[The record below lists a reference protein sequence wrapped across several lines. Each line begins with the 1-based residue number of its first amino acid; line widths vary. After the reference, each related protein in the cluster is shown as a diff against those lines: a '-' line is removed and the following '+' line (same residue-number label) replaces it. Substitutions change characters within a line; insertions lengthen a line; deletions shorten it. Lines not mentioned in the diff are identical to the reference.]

1 MIMFL
6 ILDNDQLCVEEYIDV
21 YNECMY
27 IKLKIFI
34 QKLVNIMPTHNFV
47 FISRKYNS
55 CIIKRPIFLLF
66 FVILLQPMIMKLIIS
81 HQSLYLPIVLKSSQ
95 QLHLYQ
101 ISLESTRI
109 LIKNRHQFLLLNLNQ
124 VKLLVFIFHNL
135 HRHMDAP
142 SHFPMGR
149 GKL

>member
-21 YNECMY
+21 YNECMF

-34 QKLVNIMPTHNFV
+34 QKLVNIMPTYNFV
-47 FISRKYNS
+47 FISRKYNA
-55 CIIKRPIFLLF
+55 CIIKKDLFLLF
-66 FVILLQPMIMKLIIS
+66 FIILLQPMIMKLIII
-81 HQSLYLPIVLKSSQ
+81 HQSLYLPIALKSSQ
-95 QLHLYQ
+95 PLHLYQ

-109 LIKNRHQFLLLNLNQ
+109 LIKNRHQYLLLNLNQ
-124 VKLLVFIFHNL
+124 VKFLIFFL
-135 HRHMDAP
+135 HTSHWHMDVP
-142 SHFPMGR
+142 SLFPEGR